1 MTIEEIKEQV
11 DREKVIA
18 IVRGV
23 STEKCMKVAD
33 ALYEG
38 GIRLMEVPFN
48 PRDPSSDE
56 ETANCI
62 AAIAKKYAGK
72 MLAGSGTVLTV
83 KQVEL
88 TAQAGGSYTIAPNTN
103 ADVIR
108 RTVELGMVAMP
119 GAMTPTEIEYAH
131 ECGAE
136 YVKLFPAANLGT
148 DYVKAI
154 RAPLSHIKL
163 LAVGGVSEKNFAD
176 FLKAGMSGAG
186 VGGNLANKAWIE
198 AGEFDK
204 ITEVARQLVEIAH
217 NA

>member
-1 MTIEEIKEQV
+1 MTIAEIKEQI
-11 DREKVIA
+11 DKEKVIA

-23 STEKCMKVAD
+23 SREKCLKVAD

-38 GIRLMEVPFN
+38 GVRLMEVPFN
-48 PRDPSSDE
+48 PEDSSSDE
-56 ETANCI
+56 ETADCI
-62 AAIAKKYAGK
+62 ATIVGKYAGR
-72 MLAGSGTVLTV
+72 MLVGAGTVLTV

-148 DYVKAI
+148 DYVKAV

-186 VGGNLANKAWIE
+186 VGGNLANREWIE
-198 AGEFDK
+198 AGEFGK
-204 ITEVARQLVEIAH
+204 ITGVARQLVEIAH

>member
-1 MTIEEIKEQV
+1 MTIAEIKEQV
-11 DREKVIA
+11 DKEKVIA

-23 STEKCMKVAD
+23 STEKCLKVAD

-48 PRDPSSDE
+48 PKDPSSDE

-72 MLAGSGTVLTV
+72 MLVGSGTVLTV

-88 TAQAGGSYTIAPNTN
+88 TAQGGSYTIAPNTN

-176 FLKAGMSGAG
+176 FLKVGMSGAG

-198 AGEFDK
+198 AGEYEK